1 MLQNPNLPDPPICNL
16 VQPGAHVLSTSNN
29 PMYSIKISFAGYQL
43 TRVRFAGTKDLLA
56 GARTPPDR
64 FEHCSP
70 FKPVMFHTKASFL
83 QHCYSLLYH
92 PESSGYVKVFQR
104 KTEQEKFNS
113 KESFGQL

>member
-56 GARTPPDR
+56 GAHTPPDR